1 MSSAHPTIKGRGTAA
16 APPNRFESLRTN
28 VDWEQLAADDELLI
42 EPRKVATEFLPDMSE
57 SLIVENHSPDIP
69 FRFGVNA
76 YRGCEH
82 GCAYCY
88 ARPYHEYLGMNAGLD
103 FETKILVKFDAVK
116 LFRRELNRPSWK
128 GEWLH
133 MSGVTDCYQPCER
146 KFRLTRG
153 LLEVMHEASQAV
165 TIVTKNALV
174 CRDIDILA
182 DMAKRNLVQVGLS
195 VTTLDAHL
203 ARVLEPRTSSPEARL
218 EAIRALFSAGI
229 PVRAMLAP
237 MIPGLTDH
245 EMPELLEAVKA
256 AGAGA
261 ASYILLRL
269 PHAVAPIFQ
278 QWLAEHRPLALP
290 RIEGL
295 IRGARDGALYK
306 SEFGSR
312 MKGKGVYA
320 EHLRAT
326 FDVFVKKLGLDGSLP
341 ELECSQFHPPRDAG
355 GQQRLF

>member
-1 MSSAHPTIKGRGTAA
+1 MAAQLPIKGRGTAA
-16 APPNRFESLRTN
+16 APPNRFEATRTD
-28 VDWEQLAADDELLI
+28 VDWEQLAADDDLLT
-42 EPRKVATEFLPDMSE
+42 EPPKVATEFLPDKSE

-103 FETKILVKFDAVK
+103 FETKILVKFDAVRI
-116 LFRRELNRPSWK
+116 FRRELNRPSWK

-146 KFRLTRG
+146 NFRLTRG
-153 LLEVMHEASQAV
+153 LLEVMNEASQAV

-182 DMAKRNLVQVGLS
+182 EMATRNLAHVGLS
-195 VTTLDAHL
+195 VTTLDPQL
-203 ARVLEPRTSSPEARL
+203 ARVLEPRTSSPAARL
-218 EAIRALFSAGI
+218 KAISALSSAGV
-229 PVRAMLAP
+229 PVRAMIAP
-237 MIPGLTDH
+237 MIPGLNDH
-245 EMPELLEAVKA
+245 ELPQLLEAVKD

-261 ASYILLRL
+261 ASYTLLRL
-269 PHAVAPIFQ
+269 PYAVAPIFQ

-295 IRGARDGALYK
+295 IRGARDGALYQA
-306 SEFGSR
+306 EFGSR
-312 MKGKGVYA
+312 MKGKGAYA
-320 EHLRAT
+320 EHLRTT
-326 FDVFVKKLGLDGSLP
+326 FQVFVKKLGLDGPLP
-341 ELECSQFHPPRDAG
+341 DLDCGQFHPPRGAD

>member
-1 MSSAHPTIKGRGTAA
+1 MGAIGPIKGRGTTAT
-16 APPNRFESLRTN
+16 PQNRFESLRTDA
-28 VDWEQLAADDELLI
+28 DWEQLAADDELLV
-42 EPRKVATEFLPDMSE
+42 EPSKAPTEFLPDKSE

-103 FETKILVKFDAVK
+103 FETKILVKFDAVRI
-116 LFRRELNRPSWK
+116 LRRELNKPSWK

-146 KFRLTRG
+146 NFRLTRG
-153 LLEVMHEASQAV
+153 LLEVMNEANQAV

-182 DMAKRNLVQVGLS
+182 DMARRNLAQVGLS
-195 VTTLDAHL
+195 VTTLDAKL
-203 ARVLEPRTSSPEARL
+203 GRVLEPRTSSPEARL
-218 EAIRALFSAGI
+218 KAIAALSAAGI

-245 EMPELLEAVKA
+245 ELPQLMAAVKE

-261 ASYILLRL
+261 VSYILLRL
-269 PHAVAPIFQ
+269 PFAVAPIFQ

-290 RIEGL
+290 KVEGL

-306 SEFGSR
+306 SEFGTR

-320 EHLRAT
+320 DNLKTT
-326 FDVFVKKLGLDGSLP
+326 FNVFVKKLGLDGPLP
-341 ELECSQFHPPRDAG
+341 ELDCSQFRPPRGAD

>member
-1 MSSAHPTIKGRGTAA
+1 MAQSPLRGRGTTAT
-16 APPNRFESLRTN
+16 PQNRFESLRTD
-28 VDWEQLAADDELLI
+28 VGWEQLAADDELLI
-42 EPRKVATEFLPDMSE
+42 EPRRVVTEFLPDKSQ
-57 SLIVENHSPDIP
+57 SLIVENDSPDIP

-88 ARPYHEYLGMNAGLD
+88 ARPGHEYLGMNAGLD
-103 FETKILVKFDAVK
+103 FETKILVKYDAIRI
-116 LFRRELNRPSWK
+116 FRRELNRPSWK
-128 GEWLH
+128 GDWIH

-153 LLEVMHEASQAV
+153 LLEVMNEASQAV

-174 CRDIDILA
+174 CRDIDILSQ
-182 DMAKRNLVQVGLS
+182 MAERNLVQVGLS
-195 VTTLDAHL
+195 VTTLDPKL
-203 ARVLEPRTSSPEARL
+203 GRVLEPRTSSPEARL
-218 EAIRALFSAGI
+218 KAIAALSSAGI
-229 PVRAMLAP
+229 TVRAMLAP
-237 MIPGLTDH
+237 LIPGLTDH
-245 EMPELLEAVKA
+245 ELPQLLEAVKA

-278 QWLAEHRPLALP
+278 QWLVEHRPLALP

-295 IRGARDGALYK
+295 IRGARGGALYK
-306 SEFGSR
+306 AEFGTR
-312 MKGKGVYA
+312 MKGQGVYA
-320 EHLRAT
+320 DHIKKT
-326 FDVFVKKLGLDGSLP
+326 FAVFVKKLGLDGPMP
-341 ELECSQFHPPRDAG
+341 ELDCSQFRRPRGPD